1 MRNGIKLKLK
11 KLFEKLFIK
20 VVQRKLLYIIVRSG
34 VFLRKCL
41 FLATRPKWEET
52 IEKEEADVENL
63 FAVH

>member
-1 MRNGIKLKLK
+1 MRNGITLKLK

-20 VVQRKLLYIIVRSG
+20 VFQRKLLYIISG

-52 IEKEEADVENL
+52 IEEEEADVENL